1 MLSELH
7 AKANVSLWGPAC
19 QVAEPAFITSG
30 AGPSCDGVPL
40 TGMAVRFGRG
50 TKA

>member
-1 MLSELH
+1 MLSELQ
-7 AKANVSLWGPAC
+7 AKANVSLWGPVC
-19 QVAEPAFITSG
+19 QIAEPAFITSG

-40 TGMAVRFGRG
+40 TGIVVRFEWG